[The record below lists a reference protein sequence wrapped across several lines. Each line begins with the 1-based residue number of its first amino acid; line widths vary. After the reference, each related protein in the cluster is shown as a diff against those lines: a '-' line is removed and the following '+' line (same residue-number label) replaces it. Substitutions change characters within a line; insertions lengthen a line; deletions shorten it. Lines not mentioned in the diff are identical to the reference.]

1 MESPLPNVAELE
13 FFFEQASV
21 GLGRE
26 EMQRVFL
33 ALKQL
38 VDSQCLLRCRFW
50 GKILGTQG
58 NYLVAEGEFR
68 EGEGEEEETEQTHED
83 EEREEED
90 KDETELVEAVSYKI
104 ASEEQICFKYH
115 TFGVKVQSH
124 LLLLDTSLLLF

>member
-1 MESPLPNVAELE
+1 
-13 FFFEQASV
+13 
-21 GLGRE
+21 
-26 EMQRVFL
+26 MQRIFL

-38 VDSQCLLRCRFW
+38 VDSQCLMRCRFW

-90 KDETELVEAVSYKI
+90 KDETELVEAVSQKI
-104 ASEEQICFKYH
+104 ATEEQIFFKYH

-124 LLLLDTSLLLF
+124 LSAVSIHFCCCSDFNRNLSDLEFRMRVKDFPMQI

>member
-1 MESPLPNVAELE
+1 
-13 FFFEQASV
+13 
-21 GLGRE
+21 
-26 EMQRVFL
+26 MQRVFL

-90 KDETELVEAVSYKI
+90 KDETELVEAVSHKI
-104 ASEEQICFKYH
+104 ATEEQICFKYH
-115 TFGVKVQSH
+115 TFFSAAVLISVGPIWSF
-124 LLLLDTSLLLF
+124 TAG